1 MRLQHD
7 FKKIYKIVYLLT
19 LSDPRVSRR
28 TGADPSIEELNVGD
42 AAEPHGR
49 GTGQNR
55 GLILAVYIHFMPL

>member
-1 MRLQHD
+1 MQQD
-7 FKKIYKIVYLLT
+7 FKNINLIVYLLT

-28 TGADPSIEELNVGD
+28 TGADPSIKELNVGD

-55 GLILAVYIHFMPL
+55 GLI